1 MSGFQCKAFYVRHDR
16 CGMKVGTDSLLLG
29 SWVDLDQAQRV
40 LDIGTGSGIL
50 ALMAAQRLAESASE
64 DSHID
69 AVELD
74 EDAAEQ
80 AADNFAAS
88 PWPEKLTTHRAD
100 INHWQADGLYDLVI
114 SNPPYFVAGQQ
125 LACEKRQNARLESS
139 LTLSNLLSRAGQL
152 CSDKGRIALVL
163 PLERLVDVAS
173 WAETND
179 WALARTLTIHSH
191 SHKPAKRVLLELSRY
206 SMAPSHNTLYIY
218 NDDNQYSDAFKAL
231 TKRFYLAF

>member
-29 SWVDLDQAQRV
+29 SWVGLDQVQRV

-50 ALMAAQRLAESASE
+50 ALMAAQRLAEAASE
-64 DSHID
+64 GSHID

-74 EDAAEQ
+74 DDAAEQ

-88 PWPEKLTTHRAD
+88 PWPEKLTAHRAD

-139 LTLSNLLSRAGQL
+139 LTLAALLARAEQF
-152 CSDKGRIALVL
+152 CSPDGRIALVL
-163 PLERLVDVAS
+163 PLERLPDIERWGDAS
-173 WAETND
+173 G
-179 WALARTLTIHSH
+179 WALTRTLTIHGH
-191 SHKPAKRVLLELSRY
+191 PHKPAKRVLLELARQ
-206 SMAPSHNTLYIY
+206 PSPPRHETLHIY
-218 NDDNQYSDAFKAL
+218 DANNQYSDAFKAL